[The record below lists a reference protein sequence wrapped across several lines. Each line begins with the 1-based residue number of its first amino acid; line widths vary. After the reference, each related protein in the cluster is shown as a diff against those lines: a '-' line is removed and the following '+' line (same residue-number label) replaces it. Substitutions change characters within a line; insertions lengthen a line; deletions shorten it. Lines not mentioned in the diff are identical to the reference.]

1 MDKRT
6 YFTLSMYIYVPVQNR
21 TFDLILVGGSSLTS
35 IWQTFEKMKEN
46 PFNKLNNILANV
58 FPYNLSVSGLTIDR
72 PIARKWTGKVFFS

>member
-6 YFTLSMYIYVPVQNR
+6 YFTLSMHIYVPVQNR

-46 PFNKLNNILANV
+46 PFNKLNNI
-58 FPYNLSVSGLTIDR
+58 SHQR
-72 PIARKWTGKVFFS
+72 FSIQLKRIRAYYR